1 MAVTLCVYNLKGGI
15 GKTAASYNIASQLAM
30 NGKKVLAIDGDRQQN
45 LTQAFLKTYRMNNL
59 RRLRIFLK
67 MEN

>member
-30 NGKKVLAIDGDRQQN
+30 NGKKVLAIDGQ
-45 LTQAFLKTYRMNNL
+45 TAKSYTGF
-59 RRLRIFLK
+59 F
-67 MEN
+67 